1 MTMNP
6 VLRRE
11 LQERFRT
18 LRSPILLSVWVLAAG
33 VLTFL
38 AYIVAQNAAQ
48 DRFTSYGLGGLG
60 TLFAAASMGRFILH
74 VLLIGLLT
82 AVVFVVPGQAAVAIV
97 GEKERQTLQLL
108 QVSQLS
114 AWRIV
119 WGKLSAALAYVVLLL
134 VATTPLMVI
143 PILLGGVGLM
153 DLVGGVAL
161 VITASIMIGSVSIWV
176 SARAKS
182 VQGAVL
188 GSYMW
193 TVALVFG
200 TLALLVAEFFLI
212 DVDQG
217 LTRFQVGYARDE
229 GRELYSAVI
238 NPYVGLV
245 DASSD
250 VLAFEGDLVPS
261 PYIPFR
267 AMLVKRQGFAASAAS
282 GDLFGGFGGRGFD
295 GDVVIDFAPGF
306 GGVPAPGG
314 FTQPALERPPN
325 IRPPAW
331 PGTVAFELGV
341 SALALYGTTRLVR
354 APATRRRV
362 YRRKTTDAA

>member
-1 MTMNP
+1 MNP

-18 LRSPILLSVWVLAAG
+18 LRSPILLSIWVLAAG

-38 AYIVAQNAAQ
+38 AYVVAQNAAE
-48 DRFTSYGLGGLG
+48 DRFTSFGFGGLG
-60 TLFAAASMGRFILH
+60 TLFASASMGRFILH

-119 WGKLSAALAYVVLLL
+119 WGKLMAALAYVLLLL

-143 PILLGGVGLM
+143 PVLLGGVGLL
-153 DLVGGVAL
+153 DLLGGVLL
-161 VITASIMIGSVSIWV
+161 VVTASIMIGSVSIWV
-176 SARAKS
+176 SARARS

-200 TLALLVAEFFLI
+200 TLALLIAEFFLV
-212 DVDQG
+212 DVDSG
-217 LTRFQVGYARDE
+217 LTRFQGGVARDN
-229 GRELYSAVI
+229 GR
-238 NPYVGLV
+238 
-245 DASSD
+245 
-250 VLAFEGDLVPS
+250 
-261 PYIPFR
+261 
-267 AMLVKRQGFAASAAS
+267 
-282 GDLFGGFGGRGFD
+282 
-295 GDVVIDFAPGF
+295 
-306 GGVPAPGG
+306 
-314 FTQPALERPPN
+314 
-325 IRPPAW
+325 
-331 PGTVAFELGV
+331 
-341 SALALYGTTRLVR
+341 
-354 APATRRRV
+354 
-362 YRRKTTDAA
+362 

>member
-48 DRFTSYGLGGLG
+48 DRFTSFGFAGLG
-60 TLFAAASMGRFILH
+60 TLFASASMGRFILH

-119 WGKLSAALAYVVLLL
+119 WGKLSAALAYVILLL

-143 PILLGGVGLM
+143 PILLGGVDLM

-161 VITASIMIGSVSIWV
+161 VLTASIMIGSVSIWV
-176 SARAKS
+176 SARARS

-200 TLALLVAEFFLI
+200 TLALLIAEFFLVDI
-212 DVDQG
+212 DPG
-217 LTRFQVGYARDE
+217 LTRYQSGYARDD

-250 VLAFEGDLVPS
+250 VLAFQGELVPS

-267 AMLVKRQGFAASAAS
+267 AVLVKRQGFAASAAS
-282 GDLFGGFGGRGFD
+282 GDLFGGFGFNDVVFTDFERGF
-295 GDVVIDFAPGF
+295 GDF
-306 GGVPAPGG
+306 PAPGIPQ
-314 FTQPALERPPN
+314 TQQVARPDN

-331 PGTVAFELGV
+331 PGTVAFELSV

>member
-18 LRSPILLSVWVLAAG
+18 LRSPVLLSVWVLAAG

-48 DRFTSYGLGGLG
+48 DRFTSFGFAGLG
-60 TLFAAASMGRFILH
+60 TLFASASMGRFILH

-143 PILLGGVGLM
+143 PILLGGVDLM

-161 VITASIMIGSVSIWV
+161 VLTASIMIGSVSIWV
-176 SARAKS
+176 SARARS

-200 TLALLVAEFFLI
+200 TLALLIAEFFLV
-212 DVDQG
+212 DVDPG
-217 LTRFQVGYARDE
+217 LTRYQSGYARDD

-250 VLAFEGDLVPS
+250 VLAFQGDLVPS
-261 PYIPFR
+261 PYLPFR
-267 AMLVKRQGFAASAAS
+267 AALVKRQGFAASAAS
-282 GDLFGGFGGRGFD
+282 GDLFGGFGFD
-295 GDVVIDFAPGF
+295 GGFVDFEPGF
-306 GGVPAPGG
+306 RDFPAPAIPQ
-314 FTQPALERPPN
+314 TQRVDRPAN

>member
-1 MTMNP
+1 VNP

-18 LRSPILLSVWVLAAG
+18 LRSPILLSIWVLAAG

-38 AYIVAQNAAQ
+38 AYVVAQSAAR
-48 DRFTSYGLGGLG
+48 DRFTSFGFGGLG
-60 TLFAAASMGRFILH
+60 TLFASASMGRFMLH

-108 QVSQLS
+108 QVSQLN

-119 WGKLSAALAYVVLLL
+119 WGKLSAALAYVLLLL
-134 VATTPLMVI
+134 VATTPLLVI
-143 PILLGGVGLM
+143 PILLGGVDLL
-153 DLVGGVAL
+153 DLVGGVLL
-161 VITASIMIGSVSIWV
+161 VVTASIMIGSVSIWV
-176 SARAKS
+176 SARARS

-200 TLALLVAEFFLI
+200 TLALLVAEFLLI
-212 DVDQG
+212 DADLGV
-217 LTRFQVGYARDE
+217 TRFQSGVARDN

-250 VLAFEGDLVPS
+250 VLAFEGDLVAS

-267 AMLVKRQGFAASAAS
+267 AALIKRQGFSASAAS
-282 GDLFGGFGGRGFD
+282 GDVFDSRFNRFGEFEEFA
-295 GDVVIDFAPGF
+295 VAPGF
-306 GGVPAPGG
+306 RGDVFPGPG
-314 FTQPALERPPN
+314 IGQPQQVNRPDN

-354 APATRRRV
+354 APATKRRR
-362 YRRKTTDAA
+362 YKRKPGHAS